1 MKKKSTR
8 KPVKATKK
16 FASAKKAKTN
26 KKTSPRRARR
36 TPKTAVK
43 TTVTTVTTVVTGATP
58 VPPVEGRSTLISF
71 LLDESGSMQGRAG
84 STMTGFNEY
93 IKTLRKN
100 GENALFTF
108 TKFNTE
114 RTEIVYKGVPLTS
127 VGELNYTNYNP
138 NHGTPLFDAVGR
150 TIAALDAEYAS
161 FPANKKPAV
170 IVAIMTDGEENS
182 SREFTQQRIAELIAA
197 REKQGWDFIYLGAD
211 HNAFKAAENLGIK
224 IGLGNT
230 MQYSQV
236 NVVGTFAATANAHSR
251 YTKQATRGVVIPR
264 EDLFLSGERTV
275 LSSSVALDSSAVDS
289 LLKADDQVGSVTG
302 TLPEGAVTK

>member
-1 MKKKSTR
+1 MKKKTTR

-16 FASAKKAKTN
+16 FATAKKAKTN

-43 TTVTTVTTVVTGATP
+43 TTVTTVTTIVTGTP
-58 VPPVEGRSTLISF
+58 AKPVEGRSTLISF
-71 LLDESGSMQGRAG
+71 LLDESGSMQSRSAA
-84 STMTGFNEY
+84 TIQGFNEY
-93 IKTLRKN
+93 INTLRKN
-100 GENALFTF
+100 GENVLFTF

-114 RTEIVYKGVPLTS
+114 RANVVYKGVPLTS
-127 VGELNYTNYNP
+127 VGELNYTNYTP

-182 SREFTQQRIAELIAA
+182 SKEFTQKQIVDLITA
-197 REKQGWDFIYLGAD
+197 REAQGWDFIYLGAD

-230 MQYSQV
+230 QQYSQV
-236 NVVGTFAATANAHSR
+236 NVVGTFAATAHAHSR

-275 LSSSVALDSSAVDS
+275 ISSNVALDKDVVDS
-289 LLKADDQVGSVTG
+289 LLKTDDTTVS
-302 TLPEGAVTK
+302 TK